1 MFRDAKEEYFES
13 IQKPYH
19 PITKGGTQ
27 MFTNAGIESYML
39 QVSHLCPPVSTRK
52 SIIQGTLCPTTAS

>member
-1 MFRDAKEEYFES
+1 MFRDVKEEYFES

-39 QVSHLCPPVSTRK
+39 QGSHLCPPVSARK
-52 SIIQGTLCPTTAS
+52 STIQCTLCPATDS